1 MNWDSEGNRT
11 TVRRGGGERTSTC
24 AAMRNDEVQ
33 AAGAEIVLPD
43 KYAPQQCSETLCGMR
58 RELIALQTENLELIR
73 AELIEL
79 KRAHVNV
86 LIEVK
91 RLREAA
97 S

>member
-1 MNWDSEGNRT
+1 MNWDREGQRT
-11 TVRRGGGERTSTC
+11 LIRRGGGERTSTC
-24 AAMRNDEVQ
+24 ASMRNDEVQ

-43 KYAPQQCSETLCGMR
+43 KYAKHFCQETLCGMR
-58 RELIALQTENLELIR
+58 RELLALQAENLQLIRDELIALKL
-73 AELIEL
+73 
-79 KRAHVNV
+79 AHVNV